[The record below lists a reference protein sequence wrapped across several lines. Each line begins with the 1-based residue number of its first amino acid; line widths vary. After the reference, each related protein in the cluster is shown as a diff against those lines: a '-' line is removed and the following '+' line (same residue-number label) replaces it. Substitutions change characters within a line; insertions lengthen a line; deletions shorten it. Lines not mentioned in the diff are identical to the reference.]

1 MRRIHSVLDGMLTFV
16 IGGESTCQIS
26 FRPFER
32 VCPLILE
39 ECGEDLVLTVVSN
52 SASREDRGD
61 RLPYRQWA
69 RPEIRTI
76 CAVVDNERLGISN
89 VAALTPYYQGLIAE
103 FFPPQIAW

>member
-1 MRRIHSVLDGMLTFV
+1 LVLDGTLTLV
-16 IGGESTCQIS
+16 IDGESICQIS

-32 VCPLILE
+32 TWLLILK
-39 ECGEDLVLTVVSN
+39 ECSEDLVLTVVPD

-76 CAVVDNERLGISN
+76 GAVVENERVQIPN
-89 VAALTPYYQGLIAE
+89 VAALTPARTSTVRGSPEQESIGKE
-103 FFPPQIAW
+103 FL